1 MKTKYEVTIG
11 LEIHAELKTQT
22 KMFCGCKNDPLEK
35 TPNVNICPICLAHPG
50 TLPTPNKKAIELV
63 MAVGYALGGKILEK
77 SHFDRKS
84 YFYPD
89 LPKGYQISQYEEPF
103 IKGGELVGV
112 EITRVH
118 LEEDTARLIH
128 DKDDS
133 YLDFNRAGLPLME
146 LVTEPVI
153 HSADK
158 ALEFAKEFQLILR
171 YLGASDANM
180 ERGQMRVEP
189 NISIALEGSKELG
202 TKVELKNIN
211 SFKVVKNAIA
221 YEIKRQKEVLDNGK
235 KVVQETRGWDEKKGE
250 TFSQRIKEESDDYR
264 YMPEP
269 DLPPIQIVDGRASPA
284 FVGGPPVELSNAD
297 SSINMESIK
306 LSVPELPQEKRERF
320 VKEFGLREDQVEVLV
335 GDRHVAEYF
344 EEADSELSTKEKVTD
359 KSRQLLVNYLTS
371 DVVGLLKGAGQKVK
385 DLKIS
390 PENFAELIALI
401 EKGEISS
408 RVAKDVLREMFKTGA
423 DPSNIIKEKDLGQ
436 ISDEGEVADVV
447 KGVIKENEKATAD
460 YKKGK
465 ETAIKFL
472 VGQAMAKLRGRGDPS
487 RLEELFKQNLK

>member
-1 MKTKYEVTIG
+1 MKFVPTIG
-11 LEIHAELKTQT
+11 LEIHAELKTKT

-63 MAVGYALGGKILEK
+63 IAVGYAFGGKILPK

-103 IKGGELVGV
+103 VKGGELVGI
-112 EITRVH
+112 EITRIH
-118 LEEDTARLIH
+118 LEEDTARLAH
-128 DKDDS
+128 GKDGA
-133 YLDFNRAGLPLME
+133 YVDFNRAGLPLME

-153 HSADK
+153 ESADK

-171 YLGASDANM
+171 YLGASDADM
-180 ERGQMRVEP
+180 EKGQMRVEP
-189 NISIALEGSKELG
+189 NISIAPEGSKELG

-211 SFKVVKNAIA
+211 SFRAVGNAIA
-221 YEIKRQKEVLDNGK
+221 YEIERQGKLLDDGE
-235 KVVQETRGWDEKKGE
+235 KVIQETRGWDEKKGE

-269 DLPPIQIVDGRASPA
+269 DLPP
-284 FVGGPPVELSNAD
+284 VEFNSAD
-297 SSINMESIK
+297 SGIDMAAIK
-306 LSVPELPQEKRERF
+306 RSVPELPQAKRERF
-320 VKEFGLREDQVEVLV
+320 TKEFGLREDQVEVLV
-335 GDRHVAEYF
+335 GDRYVAEYF
-344 EEADSELSTKEKVTD
+344 EEASSELSTMEDQTD
-359 KSRQLLVNYLTS
+359 KSVQLLVNYLTS
-371 DVVGLLKGAGQKVK
+371 DLVGLLNKEGIGIK
-385 DLKIS
+385 DSKIS
-390 PENFAELIALI
+390 PENLAELVNLI

-408 RVAKDVLREMFKTGA
+408 RVAKDVMSEMFKTGA

-436 ISDEGEVADVV
+436 ISDEGEIADVI
-447 KGVIKENEKATAD
+447 KEIIKENEKAVAD

-465 ETAIKFL
+465 ETAVKFL
-472 VGQAMAKLRGRGDPS
+472 VGQAMTKLRGRGNPS
-487 RLEELFKQNLK
+487 RLEELFKENLK